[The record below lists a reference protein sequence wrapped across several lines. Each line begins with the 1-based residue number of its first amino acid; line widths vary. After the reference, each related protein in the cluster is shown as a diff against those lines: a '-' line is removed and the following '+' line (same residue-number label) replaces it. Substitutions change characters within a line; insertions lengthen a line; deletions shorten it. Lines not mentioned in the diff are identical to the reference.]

1 MNVTPIIL
9 YQLSGCLRA
18 FKRGDSYQ
26 ENVSFKQNVK
36 DYIFRNH
43 ITYGTSSDYFAL
55 LEKCTPQLPP
65 TKDQLDS
72 IYLNIAKA
80 LHETENEKTMAG

>member
-9 YQLSGCLRA
+9 YQLAGCLNA
-18 FKRGDSYQ
+18 FKRGDGYR

-43 ITYGTSSDYFAL
+43 ITYGTSSDYFAIL
-55 LEKCTPQLPP
+55 DKCTPTLPP
-65 TKDQLDS
+65 TKEQLED
-72 IYLNIAKA
+72 IYLNITKQ
-80 LHETENEKTMAG
+80 LQK